1 MIQMRIVKKMLC
13 IIMFFL
19 AYNSFSQQISDFNTT
34 FSYPCDNSY
43 FNKGD
48 SLFVFCKAGNA
59 SLQMRK
65 IYPAGWSKNSRLPVI
80 VMFFGGGWVGDC
92 APEFKWF
99 KNYFIS
105 KGFVVL
111 IADYVIGAPIE
122 QNAIPDAKAAIR
134 WVRQNADT
142 LGVDPKKIISFGSS
156 AGGHLAAAVGTV
168 KGFELSGEK
177 LSVSSRPNCIISLWP
192 VMDLT
197 KSSSNMTSVDPK
209 LVSPAWALDDTVP
222 PILVMTGSND
232 PYMSG
237 VQQFNTNAASYKFEH
252 QYKEYPNAGHDFG
265 FRFGSDIDKGN
276 AGEDSTIAWSMAFLK
291 KHNLLPSSVSISHN
305 NISFSPISARD
316 GAIEK
321 MISRSGFLSIEDN
334 NTLYEI
340 KMFSACGKLVAH
352 VSGCGSSS
360 FRFGSGV
367 LYAPDGMYYVKVRTN
382 NNIYT
387 LRTMVSR

>member
-1 MIQMRIVKKMLC
+1 MKKSMRVFISFCAGVL
-13 IIMFFL
+13 FL
-19 AYNSFSQQISDFNTT
+19 LEVAFPQQITDFNAT

-65 IYPAGWSKNSRLPVI
+65 INPAGWSKDSRLPVI

-92 APEFKWF
+92 APEFTWF
-99 KNYFIS
+99 TKYFIS

-111 IADYVIGAPIE
+111 IADYVLGAPIE
-122 QNAIPDAKAAIR
+122 QKAIPDAKAAIR

-142 LGVDPKKIISFGSS
+142 LGIDPKKIISFGSS

-168 KGFELSGEK
+168 KGFELSGEN
-177 LSVSSRPNCIISLWP
+177 LTVSSRPNCIISLWP

-232 PYMSG
+232 PYISG
-237 VQQFNTNAASYKFEH
+237 VRQFNTNAASYKFEH

-276 AGEDSTIAWSMAFLK
+276 AGEDSTIAWSMAFLRQ
-291 KHNLLPSSVSISHN
+291 HNMLPGSVTVVTFGEKGNKGRIDPS
-305 NISFSPISARD
+305 
-316 GAIEK
+316 GAK
-321 MISRSGFLSIEDN
+321 ALACY
-334 NTLYEI
+334 TLQ
-340 KMFSACGKLVAH
+340 GKLIGLFNKVQSPSQQ
-352 VSGCGSSS
+352 VVVVRKGGI
-360 FRFGSGV
+360 GV
-367 LYAPDGMYYVKVRTN
+367 LFSQKKGVVVVR
-382 NNIYT
+382 
-387 LRTMVSR
+387 